1 MNPKLDPTLDFPA
14 SLESAALALAN
25 RREFIQRLGGGIAVF
40 VAFGGWASAA
50 EAVSEAARPVTFR
63 PELPTDFD

>member
-40 VAFGGWASAA
+40 VAFGGWASCG
-50 EAVSEAARPVTFR
+50 SARMAG
-63 PELPTDFD
+63 